1 MLSSRCALIITNSDT
16 VCKRLG
22 TSYEALMQV
31 VYSNAFNTNR
41 SPAVVVTNLVKTH
54 YVLCLV
60 RGKGGG
66 RPHFYQFR
74 KAIFPSFADAVA
86 FALVRGQEPCILR
99 DGRVDHHQRAIR
111 AQIFAC
117 AVFTIS
123 MNTVF
128 QTVNI
133 ISQENTRSTNHGSGS

>member
-16 VCKRLG
+16 LCKRPG

-54 YVLCLV
+54 YVLYLV
-60 RGKGGG
+60 RGKGGV

-74 KAIFPSFADAVA
+74 KAIFTSFADAVA
-86 FALVRGQEPCILR
+86 FALVRGQEP
-99 DGRVDHHQRAIR
+99 
-111 AQIFAC
+111 
-117 AVFTIS
+117 S
-123 MNTVF
+123 
-128 QTVNI
+128 QTVHFARPP
-133 ISQENTRSTNHGSGS
+133 SRPSSESD